1 MKFLIAVGSQ
11 EYSGPTL
18 RVGMEVAATFNASVT
33 VVKVGPRISEHSA
46 SHVKLAQE
54 RMGEWDFDRPGVEVL
69 EWAFNFLAKNHYI
82 TPTIVETGFP
92 KNTLI
97 DTGNNRAEVYLQGTT
112 GSDVHLILR
121 SGDTIAELR
130 DEVFRGDFDV
140 TIIGGSQK
148 RRMAHDLIQY
158 LDSSIFIVNQYDQNK
173 SYKLLVAVD
182 DSPHTEKAV
191 KFGVRVSQAFDIK
204 VELITV
210 SKTGSFREGYRNAA
224 ENAEKLMRRMGIDYE
239 THLLT
244 GDLIEIIKR
253 LAGDNHIIVMGS
265 STKNPLVK
273 FFTGSKPLKVMKD
286 CQCPILIV
294 K

>member
-18 RVGMEVAATFNASVT
+18 RVGMEVAASFNGSVT
-33 VVKVGPRISEHSA
+33 VVKVGSRISEYSA
-46 SHVKLAQE
+46 SHGKLAQE
-54 RMGEWDFDRPGVEVL
+54 RMGKWDFDRPGVEVL
-69 EWAFNFLAKNHYI
+69 EWAFNFLADNHYI
-82 TPTIVETGFP
+82 TPATVETGFP

-112 GSDVHLILR
+112 GSDVNLILR

-130 DEVFRGDFDV
+130 DEISRGNFDV

-158 LDSSIFIVNQYDQNK
+158 LDSSIFVVNQYDQNK

-191 KFGVRVSQAFDIK
+191 NFGVRVSQAFDIK

-210 SKTGSFREGYRNAA
+210 SKTGSFRKGYTHAA
-224 ENAEKLMRRMGIDYE
+224 ENAEKLKEGTTLNE
-239 THLLT
+239 
-244 GDLIEIIKR
+244 
-253 LAGDNHIIVMGS
+253 
-265 STKNPLVK
+265 
-273 FFTGSKPLKVMKD
+273 
-286 CQCPILIV
+286 
-294 K
+294 

>member
-18 RVGMEVAATFNASVT
+18 RVGMEVAAAFNASVT

-82 TPTIVETGFP
+82 TPTTVETGFP

-182 DSPHTEKAV
+182 DS
-191 KFGVRVSQAFDIK
+191 
-204 VELITV
+204 
-210 SKTGSFREGYRNAA
+210 
-224 ENAEKLMRRMGIDYE
+224 
-239 THLLT
+239 
-244 GDLIEIIKR
+244 
-253 LAGDNHIIVMGS
+253 
-265 STKNPLVK
+265 
-273 FFTGSKPLKVMKD
+273 
-286 CQCPILIV
+286 
-294 K
+294 

>member
-18 RVGMEVAATFNASVT
+18 RVGMEVAAAFNASVT

-82 TPTIVETGFP
+82 TPTTVETGFP

-191 KFGVRVSQAFDIK
+191 KFGVRVSQAFEIE

-244 GDLIEIIKR
+244 GNLIDVIKKS
-253 LAGDNHIIVMGS
+253 AGDDHIIVMGS

>member
-18 RVGMEVAATFNASVT
+18 RVGMEVAAAFNASVT

-82 TPTIVETGFP
+82 TPTTVETGFP

-191 KFGVRVSQAFDIK
+191 KFGVRGSQAFDIK

>member
-18 RVGMEVAATFNASVT
+18 RVGMEVAAAFNASVT

-82 TPTIVETGFP
+82 TPTTVETGFP

-253 LAGDNHIIVMGS
+253 LAGDDHIIVMGS

-273 FFTGSKPLKVMKD
+273 FFAGSKPLKVMKD

>member
-18 RVGMEVAATFNASVT
+18 RVGMEVAAAFNASVT

-82 TPTIVETGFP
+82 TPTTVETGFP

-224 ENAEKLMRRMGIDYE
+224 ENAEKLMRRMGIDYK

-244 GDLIEIIKR
+244 GDLIEIIKK
-253 LAGDNHIIVMGS
+253 LAGDNHIIVMGY